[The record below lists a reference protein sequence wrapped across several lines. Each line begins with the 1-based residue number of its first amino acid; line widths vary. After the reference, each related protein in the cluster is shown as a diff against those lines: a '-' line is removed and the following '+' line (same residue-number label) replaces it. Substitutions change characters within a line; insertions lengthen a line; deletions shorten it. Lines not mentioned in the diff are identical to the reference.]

1 MDKLKTWFWDKF
13 NSCYLVKHEDYPE
26 SIFMYYD
33 PQYVRKMK
41 LAKISGEE
49 IYKNN
54 ITGLCLFEQDWKNKW
69 FYCNFVEIWDYL
81 YDNYSKNYTDAEQ
94 FITDRL
100 EEHTKMSVLTPVTDF
115 FDKYKALEEHTKMS
129 VLTPCMFVS
138 IKKAKLEE
146 HTTKMSVLT
155 PLSINM
161 LKGSRLEEHT
171 KMSVL
176 TPAKFLCP
184 THPQLEEHTKMSVLT
199 PVWFDKIGGTY
210 QNNTNC
216 S

>member
-100 EEHTKMSVLTPVTDF
+100 EEHTKMSVLTPCPISYCLTRL
-115 FDKYKALEEHTKMS
+115 LEEHTKMS
-129 VLTPCMFVS
+129 VLTPLN
-138 IKKAKLEE
+138 LE
-146 HTTKMSVLT
+146 H
-155 PLSINM
+155 
-161 LKGSRLEEHT
+161 
-171 KMSVL
+171 
-176 TPAKFLCP
+176 
-184 THPQLEEHTKMSVLT
+184 
-199 PVWFDKIGGTY
+199 
-210 QNNTNC
+210 
-216 S
+216 

>member
-100 EEHTKMSVLTPVTDF
+100 EEHTKMSVLTP
-115 FDKYKALEEHTKMS
+115 
-129 VLTPCMFVS
+129 CMFVS